1 MASLPTFD
9 AKTIRENPKLPFMI
23 FDPVLCFIE
32 KLINAFIDFI
42 WSTLGIEAIIPPPHI
57 KLCKSKTPKE
67 VNKLQNGEAPKFPSD
82 LDATEVDSTM
92 PYQDKK
98 ASDAFV
104 YEVQLPDGKIVT
116 LKNDEELQKYLDENK
131 DLGFDLQF

>member
-1 MASLPTFD
+1 
-9 AKTIRENPKLPFMI
+9 
-23 FDPVLCFIE
+23 
-32 KLINAFIDFI
+32 
-42 WSTLGIEAIIPPPHI
+42 
-57 KLCKSKTPKE
+57 
-67 VNKLQNGEAPKFPSD
+67 
-82 LDATEVDSTM
+82 M

-98 ASDAFV
+98 ASDSFV